1 MFREDDPKFE
11 AILEN
16 KMAIAAIEAD
26 LDEHLLEIR
35 KMLKHSKLVYVTV
48 AGIEASILPTVRSG
62 TNWQYLVELRNTDV
76 ARVPKNWVKM
86 SGTKTVSRFH
96 SPQITKFLQEREQQ
110 KESLAVECDRA
121 YSAFLR
127 YHLDANI
134 ADNVKAR
141 YLRNTSFSGMSCRI
155 LGFSIVCYLW
165 RRLRRY
171 LAIRSPSLWMMGG
184 LK

>member
-1 MFREDDPKFE
+1 
-11 AILEN
+11 
-16 KMAIAAIEAD
+16 MAIAAIEAD

-48 AGIEASILPTVRSG
+48 AGIEVSTAPPLWCVGLTG
-62 TNWQYLVELRNTDV
+62 QYLVELRNTDV

-121 YSAFLR
+121 YTSFLR
-127 YHLDANI
+127 YHSNPDVANNAKRDI
-134 ADNVKAR
+134 
-141 YLRNTSFSGMSCRI
+141 
-155 LGFSIVCYLW
+155 
-165 RRLRRY
+165 
-171 LAIRSPSLWMMGG
+171 
-184 LK
+184 